1 MNFQTYCKVDQLR
14 LTYCIN
20 NYKVIEKYVN
30 TYIFGTISR
39 NYDIQSIIDLRRSG
53 RFLFWEI
60 LNIRQ

>member
-14 LTYCIN
+14 LTYCTN

-30 TYIFGTISR
+30 TYIFGAISR
-39 NYDIQSIIDLRRSG
+39 NYDIQSMMDLRRSG

>member
-14 LTYCIN
+14 LTYCTN
-20 NYKVIEKYVN
+20 NYKVIKKYVN
-30 TYIFGTISR
+30 AYIFGTISR
-39 NYDIQSIIDLRRSG
+39 NYDIQSIMDLRRSG

>member
-14 LTYCIN
+14 LTYCTN